1 MIASGDTER
10 QGQAKQ
16 IARRDMMAGRVE
28 ANDHWQ
34 KWLRAIAEQSNYSAF
49 PSATTTPPHVD
60 LFGSLSRRDGAL
72 VQQDTKPIQERV
84 EGALGCRHGGGHEE
98 ITAVDS
104 GGWDTLD
111 GGMYV
116 RTGLLLG
123 AVFRS
128 RAHQDSTLRPRIWK
142 VLLRVR
148 DVSAESFLEY
158 VGRGPCEVRE
168 KIRNDTFR

>member
-72 VQQDTKPIQERV
+72 VQQDTKCAQVVLETQECHRCRGINQEAQTPHPGGRHTLQSSKYLV
-84 EGALGCRHGGGHEE
+84 SSGNLSRCGVLLQMSVAL
-98 ITAVDS
+98 I
-104 GGWDTLD
+104 
-111 GGMYV
+111 
-116 RTGLLLG
+116 LLL
-123 AVFRS
+123 
-128 RAHQDSTLRPRIWK
+128 
-142 VLLRVR
+142 
-148 DVSAESFLEY
+148 
-158 VGRGPCEVRE
+158 
-168 KIRNDTFR
+168 